1 MAPNNQALP
10 HDQRIATKI
19 IAGIKAGVSMKV
31 IFDSIQTMTHAPKSL
46 ATFYKIYGSDI
57 ALARA
62 DIQERVGAVVVD
74 AALGGDLKAAELFLR
89 SRAGWNPTVK
99 VEEVSE
105 DTPTEETGA
114 LDDLIALLGVKEA
127 PKKE

>member
-1 MAPNNQALP
+1 MVAHNALP
-10 HDQRIATKI
+10 HDQKIATKI

-31 IFDSIQTMTHAPKSL
+31 IFDSIQVMTHAPRSL
-46 ATFYKIYGSDI
+46 TTFYKIYGSDI

-62 DIQERVGAVVVD
+62 DIQEKVGSVVVT

-89 SRAGWNPTVK
+89 SRAGWSPTVK

-105 DTPTEETGA
+105 DIPAEETGA
-114 LDDLIALLGVKEA
+114 IEDLIALLGVRGDLKGA
-127 PKKE
+127 D